1 MSELL
6 VPLSEIR
13 EEYQKAVDRSAFG
26 TVFHRLEWLEVLQ
39 AALGGRIRI
48 LVHPEF
54 YMPLH
59 LKGFWPLR
67 RVYSLDYD
75 TYGGPV
81 PRHRRGTGPFHMTPL
96 FGSWDLV
103 RIVDFHGLL
112 EPVPGMDLQDAE
124 TQVIYARG
132 GIGEV
137 RDNYHRSL
145 KKALRKARRE
155 GDQVEVARSEGQVAV
170 FYHLYQQT
178 VKRLGIH
185 KKPWRLFQEIYR
197 RMVPRRLATFYLARH
212 EGQAIAGMV
221 ILKDA
226 RMALAW
232 QEGYRPEAL
241 ALNPLH
247 LILDRAL
254 EDACREG
261 IPLFNLGP
269 TPEGRNGIRQWKSH
283 FGATSRFFTILQR
296 LPDHLKFL
304 RGFRSPPASNPP
316 KRLPVD

>member
-1 MSELL
+1 MAELL
-6 VPLSEIR
+6 VPLEDLR
-13 EEYQKAVDRSAFG
+13 EDYEKAVERSPLA
-26 TVFHRLEWLEVLQ
+26 TVFHRPEWLETLRVS
-39 AALGGRIRI
+39 LGGRIRI
-48 LVHPEF
+48 LVHDEF

-59 LKGFWPLR
+59 LKGFWPFR

-81 PRHRRGTGPFHMTPL
+81 PRHRRASGPFRMTPI
-96 FGSWDLV
+96 FGAWDLV

-112 EPVPGMDLQDAE
+112 EPVPGMDLMDVE

-137 RDNYHRSL
+137 RENYHRSL
-145 KKALRKARRE
+145 KKALNKARRE
-155 GDQVEVARSEGQVAV
+155 GVQVEKVRSEGQVAV

-178 VKRLGIH
+178 IRRLGIH
-185 KKPWRLFQEIYR
+185 RKPLRLFQEIYR
-197 RMVPRRLATFYLARH
+197 RMVPKKLATFYLARH
-212 EGQAIAGMV
+212 EGQAVAGMV

-232 QEGYRPEAL
+232 QEGYRSEAL
-241 ALNPLH
+241 QLNAVH

-254 EDACREG
+254 EDACAEG

-269 TPEGRNGIRQWKSH
+269 TPKGRDGILQWKAH
-283 FGATSRFFTILQR
+283 FGATSRFFTVLQR
-296 LPDHLKFL
+296 LPEHLALLWKFRHRENL
-304 RGFRSPPASNPP
+304 HPGVR
-316 KRLPVD
+316 VD